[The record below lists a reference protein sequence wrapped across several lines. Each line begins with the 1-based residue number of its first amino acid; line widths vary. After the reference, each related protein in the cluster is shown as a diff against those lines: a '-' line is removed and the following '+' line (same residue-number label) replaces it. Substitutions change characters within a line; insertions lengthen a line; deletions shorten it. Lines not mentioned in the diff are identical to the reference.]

1 MTQDIVKKIVDLT
14 NNSHKMEI
22 FRWLTHIRSMLY

>member
-1 MTQDIVKKIVDLT
+1 MIQDIVKKIVDLT
-14 NNSHKMEI
+14 KKSHRMET